1 LIREAKIDFA
11 VGDAYESPYAKGFF
25 DVVVCNN
32 LWDHVPDP
40 LFLLSKNHE
49 ITLPSTQRTFGLKQ
63 ESSTRDPAAR
73 RRGRSRPSG
82 LQGLLRAGDQP
93 DQDAQDRGGQK
104 TSEYRIRRIMK
115 SELVI
120 IDEIGYTSIEKRE
133 ANLFFNMISE
143 LYEKVSV
150 IVTSNKSFET
160 WIEMMGDSVMTT
172 ALLDCPHGPPGPPA
186 VRHLAA
192 LRNGQGLGVFC
203 LRRKQEFHS
212 RSNLKSKAKLDDM
225 GRPTVSTRIGR
236 SGVICVLLILL
247 SIPSPA
253 QAQAKWKGSVV
264 KDGDVTIVKNP
275 EKPLYKTP
283 ILELRE
289 DLSIGGPDAQG
300 DEAFDRVQGVVV
312 DDAGAVYVLDYRAS
326 NIKAYDAT
334 GKYVRTI
341 GRNGQGPGELESPT
355 TLSLN
360 RPRAELAVHV
370 PPRGIVFFNTDGT
383 FLRQLSFKGLI
394 ANRGLVDSRGQ
405 IYVVETIM
413 DEKEPRYATRKL
425 GPDASAVATIS
436 ETPAQ
441 VKGGNKVRAFPPT
454 GYFMIDRDDRL
465 IYGYPE
471 T

>member
-1 LIREAKIDFA
+1 
-11 VGDAYESPYAKGFF
+11 
-25 DVVVCNN
+25 
-32 LWDHVPDP
+32 
-40 LFLLSKNHE
+40 
-49 ITLPSTQRTFGLKQ
+49 
-63 ESSTRDPAAR
+63 
-73 RRGRSRPSG
+73 
-82 LQGLLRAGDQP
+82 
-93 DQDAQDRGGQK
+93 
-104 TSEYRIRRIMK
+104 
-115 SELVI
+115 
-120 IDEIGYTSIEKRE
+120 
-133 ANLFFNMISE
+133 
-143 LYEKVSV
+143 
-150 IVTSNKSFET
+150 
-160 WIEMMGDSVMTT
+160 
-172 ALLDCPHGPPGPPA
+172 
-186 VRHLAA
+186 
-192 LRNGQGLGVFC
+192 
-203 LRRKQEFHS
+203 
-212 RSNLKSKAKLDDM
+212 
-225 GRPTVSTRIGR
+225 VSTRIGR

-264 KDGDVTIVKNP
+264 KDGDVIIVKNP

-471 T
+471 TYEIQFYDPAETKVHKKILRDYDPPAVTAKEKTDLEMTVPPGMKVEIEFPEDHPAYSRFFASDLGHLFVQTSERADGGKLIHDIFDAEGRFIGRVALKPFGLEILKGKYYALEEDEEGYQYVKRYAVTWKVR